1 MEDILERRDVPGS
14 RIAVPIA
21 HRTGSSNIRNR
32 RGLAPSIALRA
43 SPAAIL
49 IIQSLFPERRA
60 HVSFSGHSSPTGAR
74 RVPTS
79 LYAEFP
85 RYTLE
90 PATLHFRGRDVI
102 IMKIASIGGRLPVRT
117 CSR

>member
-14 RIAVPIA
+14 RIAVPFA
-21 HRTGSSNIRNR
+21 HRTGSSNIRNI

-60 HVSFSGHSSPTGAR
+60 HVWPSQQPRTA
-74 RVPTS
+74 TS
-79 LYAEFP
+79 RQVATHASRF
-85 RYTLE
+85 LE

-102 IMKIASIGGRLPVRT
+102 IMKIASIGGRLPVR
-117 CSR
+117 SR